1 MSGTKRHP
9 IYRFSRNRPFSN
21 QALIL
26 FAELERM
33 PRRNRNAQLFK
44 DKERELARMLNLVSE
59 WWTCNSVLDDS
70 AAPCWPPHLVAFHD
84 WHRVREVRKMLLKMA
99 RKAAA

>member
-1 MSGTKRHP
+1 MSGTRRHP

-59 WWTCNSVLDDS
+59 WWTCNSVLDNSD
-70 AAPCWPPHLVAFHD
+70 APCWPPHLVAHAD
-84 WHRVREVRKMLLKMA
+84 WHRVRAVRKELLARA
-99 RKAAA
+99 RKAVA

>member
-21 QALIL
+21 QALTL
-26 FAELERM
+26 FVELERM

-44 DKERELARMLNLVSE
+44 DKERKLARMLNLVSE

-70 AAPCWPPHLVAFHD
+70 DAPCWPPHLVAHQD
-84 WHRVREVRKMLLKMA
+84 WHKVRAVREALLERA
-99 RKAAA
+99 KAAA

>member
-9 IYRFSRNRPFSN
+9 IHRPSRHPPVSDG
-21 QALIL
+21 ALAL
-26 FAELERM
+26 FVELENT
-33 PRRNRNAQLFK
+33 PHRRRGSKTFK
-44 DKERELARMLNLVSE
+44 DGEHKLARLLGLVSE
-59 WWTCNSVLDDS
+59 YWTMNSVLDDS

>member
-1 MSGTKRHP
+1 
-9 IYRFSRNRPFSN
+9 
-21 QALIL
+21 
-26 FAELERM
+26 
-33 PRRNRNAQLFK
+33 
-44 DKERELARMLNLVSE
+44 LARMLNLVSE